1 MVVCRDV
8 IIGVPRW
15 TFWDATVLTCH
26 SIGGSHRGRIM
37 TSAFSKQAGK
47 GLSDGVTSELAAYFD
62 VIPGHQEELLAA
74 VQRFT
79 EAVRDLDPKSGIRSG
94 LRDTRHVIFD
104 DGFRLSWCVTFEG
117 EWDACV
123 DNALLVIGVGHFL
136 DWLRHT
142 AQGEEF
148 VAWVTAVGGTEK
160 FDENDPE
167 VEETVKKIS
176 VQLQMILQ
184 SVQAQAVAY
193 FNPLGSLTMLQIIK
207 AQRLERAFQQVV
219 GNPIAAG
226 ALRDPALKPLLRQAG
241 TAALGLGD
249 SRVNAR

>member
-1 MVVCRDV
+1 
-8 IIGVPRW
+8 
-15 TFWDATVLTCH
+15 
-26 SIGGSHRGRIM
+26 M
-37 TSAFSKQAGK
+37 TSAFSKQVRK
-47 GLSDGVTSELAAYFD
+47 GLSDGVTSEVDAYFD

-74 VQRFT
+74 VRRFT
-79 EAVRDLDPKSGIRSG
+79 EAVRDLDPKSGIGIG

-104 DGFRLSWCVTFEG
+104 DGQRLSWSMTVEG

-148 VAWVTAVGGTEK
+148 VSWVAAVDWIEK
-160 FDENDPE
+160 FSKNDPE

-193 FNPLGSLTMLQIIK
+193 FNPLGGLTMLQIIK
-207 AQRLERAFQQVV
+207 ARRLERAFQQVV

-226 ALRDPALKPLLRQAG
+226 ALRDPALKPLLGQAG
-241 TAALGLGD
+241 TSLGLGD
-249 SRVNAR
+249 SRVNAL